1 MALVPTESGLR
12 SKSLQSLAN
21 PLDRDSGKGTTLSC
35 GNPTAY
41 HALHYTEISWER
53 LCADTAVS
61 VSKAIMNM
69 TAKAG
74 VSLYN
79 LYLPPR
85 W

>member
-61 VSKAIMNM
+61 VSKSIMNR
-69 TAKAG
+69 TAKAR
-74 VSLYN
+74 VSAYYPHLTS
-79 LYLPPR
+79 L